1 MYNLNVYKLCSM
13 KRKMIICMCLLCL
26 CVGVRA
32 QELQKQGR
40 GVEDLV
46 PKGGE
51 HTEATGDLNKDG
63 IADLVVVATPDFKE
77 NTKTRDDGY
86 VYNFNQPL
94 LAVYFGTAEGKM
106 QLWRQ
111 YDQVIPARQDEYVSI
126 DASLT
131 VTEKGVLRI
140 SLETFASMGGWGT
153 ENSNFSYRY
162 QNGDFNLIGKE
173 YQSMSRNTGEM
184 ETTSENYLTWRR
196 QVVKENA
203 FDDNIPKKEKWT
215 KLPKKPLEKLGE
227 QSLLGTD

>member
-1 MYNLNVYKLCSM
+1 M
-13 KRKMIICMCLLCL
+13 KRIIDCVVMLCL
-26 CVGVRA
+26 CVGVQA

-46 PKGGE
+46 PKGWE

-63 IADLVVVATPDFKE
+63 ISDLVVVATPDFKE

-140 SLETFASMGGWGT
+140 SLETFSSMGGWGT

-162 QNGDFNLIGKE
+162 QDGDFYLIGKE
-173 YQSMSRNTGEM
+173 YHNMSRNTGDM

-196 QVVKENA
+196 QVVTENA
-203 FDDNIPKKEKWT
+203 FEDSNVPRKETWT
-215 KLPKKPLEKLGE
+215 KLPKKLMEKLGKPL
-227 QSLLGTD
+227 Q

>member
-1 MYNLNVYKLCSM
+1 M
-13 KRKMIICMCLLCL
+13 RKSLIGLCLLCL
-26 CVGVRA
+26 CVGVQA

-46 PKGGE
+46 PKGWE

-77 NTKTRDDGY
+77 NTKTRDDGF

-94 LAVYFGTAEGKM
+94 LAVYFGTAEGKL

-111 YDQVIPARQDEYVSI
+111 YDQVIPARPDEYVSI

-131 VTEKGVLRI
+131 ITEKGVLRI
-140 SLETFASMGGWGT
+140 ALETFSSMGGWGS
-153 ENSNFSYRY
+153 ENCNFSYRY
-162 QNGDFNLIGKE
+162 QDGDFYLIGKE
-173 YQSMSRNTGEM
+173 SRNMSRNTGEM

-196 QVVKENA
+196 QVVKENV
-203 FDDNIPKKEKWT
+203 FDENVPKKESWT
-215 KLPKKPLEKLGE
+215 KLPKKPLEKLGASNLQE
-227 QSLLGTD
+227 

>member
-32 QELQKQGR
+32 QELQKQGK
-40 GVEDLV
+40 GVDDLV
-46 PKGGE
+46 PKGWE

-131 VTEKGVLRI
+131 ITEKGVLRI

-162 QNGDFNLIGKE
+162 QNGDFYLIGKE
-173 YQSMSRNTGEM
+173 NQSMSRNTGEM

-203 FDDNIPKKEKWT
+203 FDDNIPRKEKWT

-227 QSLLGTD
+227 QRLY

>member
-1 MYNLNVYKLCSM
+1 MMTIRRFLIVAFVGLCA
-13 KRKMIICMCLLCL
+13 
-26 CVGVRA
+26 GVRA
-32 QELQKQGR
+32 QQLQQQGR

-46 PKGGE
+46 PAGWD

-63 IADLVVVATPDFKE
+63 IVDLVVVASPDFKE

-162 QNGDFNLIGKE
+162 QDGDFYLIGKE
-173 YQSMSRNTGEM
+173 YHNMSRNTGDM

-203 FDDNIPKKEKWT
+203 FEDSDVPRKEKWT
-215 KLPKKPLEKLGE
+215 KLPKKPLEKLGASNLQE
-227 QSLLGTD
+227 SQ

>member
-1 MYNLNVYKLCSM
+1 M
-13 KRKMIICMCLLCL
+13 KRIIDCVVMLCL
-26 CVGVRA
+26 CVGVQA

-46 PKGGE
+46 PKGWE

-77 NTKTRDDGY
+77 NTKTRDDGF

-94 LAVYFGTAEGKM
+94 LAVYFGTAGGKM

-111 YDQVIPARQDEYVSI
+111 YDQVIPARPDEYVSI
-126 DASLT
+126 DTNLT
-131 VTEKGVLRI
+131 ITEKGVLRI

-153 ENSNFSYRY
+153 EHSNFSYRY
-162 QNGDFNLIGKE
+162 QDGDFYLIGKE
-173 YQSMSRNTGEM
+173 NQSMSRNTGEM

-196 QVVKENA
+196 QVVKENV
-203 FDDNIPKKEKWT
+203 FEDSNVPKTEKWT

-227 QSLLGTD
+227 QNLLGTD

>member
-1 MYNLNVYKLCSM
+1 M
-13 KRKMIICMCLLCL
+13 KRIIDCVVMLCL
-26 CVGVRA
+26 CVGGQA

-46 PKGGE
+46 PKGWE

-126 DASLT
+126 DASLEI
-131 VTEKGVLRI
+131 TEKGVLRI

-162 QNGDFNLIGKE
+162 QDGDFYLIGKE
-173 YQSMSRNTGEM
+173 YHNMSRNTGDM

-196 QVVKENA
+196 QVVTENA
-203 FDDNIPKKEKWT
+203 FEDSNVPRKETWT
-215 KLPKKPLEKLGE
+215 KLPKKPLEKLGKPL
-227 QSLLGTD
+227 Q

>member
-1 MYNLNVYKLCSM
+1 M
-13 KRKMIICMCLLCL
+13 KRIIDCVVMLCL
-26 CVGVRA
+26 CVGVQA

-46 PKGGE
+46 PKGWE

-63 IADLVVVATPDFKE
+63 IVDLVVVATPNFKE

-126 DASLT
+126 DANLT
-131 VTEKGVLRI
+131 ITEKGVLRI

-162 QNGDFNLIGKE
+162 QDGDFYLIGKE
-173 YQSMSRNTGEM
+173 NQSMSRNTGEM

-196 QVVKENA
+196 QVVKENV
-203 FDDNIPKKEKWT
+203 FEDSNVPKTEKWT
-215 KLPKKPLEKLGE
+215 KLPRKSLEKLGKPL
-227 QSLLGTD
+227 Q

>member
-1 MYNLNVYKLCSM
+1 M
-13 KRKMIICMCLLCL
+13 KRIIDCVVMLCL
-26 CVGVRA
+26 CVGVQA

-46 PKGGE
+46 PKGWE

-196 QVVKENA
+196 QVVNENA
-203 FDDNIPKKEKWT
+203 FDDNIPRKEKWT

>member
-1 MYNLNVYKLCSM
+1 MR
-13 KRKMIICMCLLCL
+13 KRLICLCLLCL

-40 GVEDLV
+40 GVDDLV
-46 PKGGE
+46 PKGWE

-94 LAVYFGTAEGKM
+94 LAVYFGTAGGKM

-111 YDQVIPARQDEYVSI
+111 YDQVIPARPDEYVSI
-126 DASLT
+126 DTNLT
-131 VTEKGVLRI
+131 ITEKGVLRI

-153 ENSNFSYRY
+153 EHSNFSYRY
-162 QNGDFNLIGKE
+162 QDGDFYLIGKE
-173 YQSMSRNTGEM
+173 NQSMSRNTGEM

-196 QVVKENA
+196 QVVKENV
-203 FDDNIPKKEKWT
+203 FEDSNVPKTEKWT

-227 QSLLGTD
+227 QNLLGTD

>member
-1 MYNLNVYKLCSM
+1 M
-13 KRKMIICMCLLCL
+13 KRIIDCVVMLCL
-26 CVGVRA
+26 CVGVQA

-40 GVEDLV
+40 DVEDLV
-46 PKGGE
+46 PKGWE

>member
-1 MYNLNVYKLCSM
+1 MRRFLIVAFVGLCT
-13 KRKMIICMCLLCL
+13 
-26 CVGVRA
+26 VVRA
-32 QELQKQGR
+32 QQLQQQGR
-40 GVEDLV
+40 GVDDLV
-46 PKGGE
+46 PAGWE

-63 IADLVVVATPDFKE
+63 IVDLVVVATPDFKE

-94 LAVYFGTAEGKM
+94 LAVYFGTAEGRL

-111 YDQVIPARQDEYVSI
+111 YDQVVPARPDEYVSI
-126 DASLT
+126 DVSLT
-131 VTEKGVLRI
+131 ITEKGVLRI

>member
-1 MYNLNVYKLCSM
+1 M
-13 KRKMIICMCLLCL
+13 RKSLIGLCLLCL

-40 GVEDLV
+40 GVDDLV
-46 PKGGE
+46 PAGWE

-63 IADLVVVATPDFKE
+63 IVDLVVVATPDFKE

-94 LAVYFGTAEGKM
+94 LAVYFGTAGGKM

-111 YDQVIPARQDEYVSI
+111 YDQVIPARPDEYVSI
-126 DASLT
+126 DTNLT
-131 VTEKGVLRI
+131 ITEKGVLRI

-153 ENSNFSYRY
+153 EHSNFSYRY
-162 QNGDFNLIGKE
+162 QDGDFYLIGKE
-173 YQSMSRNTGEM
+173 NQSMSRNTGEM

-196 QVVKENA
+196 QVVKENV
-203 FDDNIPKKEKWT
+203 FEDSNVTKTEKWT
-215 KLPKKPLEKLGE
+215 KLPRKSLEKLGKPL
-227 QSLLGTD
+227 Q

>member
-1 MYNLNVYKLCSM
+1 M
-13 KRKMIICMCLLCL
+13 RKSLIGLCLLCL

-46 PKGGE
+46 PKGWE

-77 NTKTRDDGY
+77 NTKTRDDGF

-94 LAVYFGTAEGKM
+94 LAVYFGTAGGKM

-111 YDQVIPARQDEYVSI
+111 YDQVIPARPDEYVSI
-126 DASLT
+126 DTNLT
-131 VTEKGVLRI
+131 ITEKGVLRI

-153 ENSNFSYRY
+153 EHSNFSYRY
-162 QNGDFNLIGKE
+162 QDGDFYLIGKE
-173 YQSMSRNTGEM
+173 NQSMSRNTGEM

-196 QVVKENA
+196 QVVKENV
-203 FDDNIPKKEKWT
+203 FEDSNVTKTEKWT
-215 KLPKKPLEKLGE
+215 KLPRKPLEKLGE
-227 QSLLGTD
+227 QNLLGTD

>member
-1 MYNLNVYKLCSM
+1 MVM
-13 KRKMIICMCLLCL
+13 LCL
-26 CVGVRA
+26 CVGVQA

-46 PKGGE
+46 PKGWE

-111 YDQVIPARQDEYVSI
+111 YDRVIPARQDEYVSI

>member
-1 MYNLNVYKLCSM
+1 MRKLLFVG
-13 KRKMIICMCLLCL
+13 LLCL

-46 PKGGE
+46 PKGWE

-63 IADLVVVATPDFKE
+63 IADLVVVATPDFKA
-77 NTKTRDDGY
+77 NTKTRDDGF

-94 LAVYFGTAEGKM
+94 LAVYFGTAGGKM

-111 YDQVIPARQDEYVSI
+111 YDQVIPARPDEYVSI
-126 DASLT
+126 DTNLT
-131 VTEKGVLRI
+131 ITEKGVLRI

-153 ENSNFSYRY
+153 EHSNFSYRY
-162 QNGDFNLIGKE
+162 QDGDFYLIGKE
-173 YQSMSRNTGEM
+173 NQSMSRNTGEM

-196 QVVKENA
+196 QVVKENV
-203 FDDNIPKKEKWT
+203 FEDSNVPKTEKWS
-215 KLPKKPLEKLGE
+215 KLPKKPLEKLGKPL
-227 QSLLGTD
+227 Q

>member
-1 MYNLNVYKLCSM
+1 M
-13 KRKMIICMCLLCL
+13 KRIIDCVVMLCL
-26 CVGVRA
+26 CVGVQA

-46 PKGGE
+46 PKGWE

-77 NTKTRDDGY
+77 NTKTRDDGF

-94 LAVYFGTAEGKM
+94 LAVYFGTAGGKM

-111 YDQVIPARQDEYVSI
+111 YDQVIPPRPDEYVSI
-126 DASLT
+126 DANLT
-131 VTEKGVLRI
+131 ITEKGVLRI

-153 ENSNFSYRY
+153 EHSNFSYRY
-162 QNGDFNLIGKE
+162 QDGDFYLIGKE
-173 YQSMSRNTGEM
+173 NQSMSRNTGEM

-196 QVVKENA
+196 QVVKENV
-203 FDDNIPKKEKWT
+203 FEDSNVPKKEKWT
-215 KLPKKPLEKLGE
+215 KLPKKSLEKLGKPL
-227 QSLLGTD
+227 Q

>member
-1 MYNLNVYKLCSM
+1 M

-40 GVEDLV
+40 GVDDLV
-46 PKGGE
+46 PKGWE

-77 NTKTRDDGY
+77 NKKTRDDGY

-131 VTEKGVLRI
+131 ITEKGVLRI

-162 QNGDFNLIGKE
+162 QNGDFFLIGKE
-173 YQSMSRNTGEM
+173 NQSMSRNTGEM

-203 FDDNIPKKEKWT
+203 FDDNIPRKEKWT

-227 QSLLGTD
+227 QRLY

>member
-1 MYNLNVYKLCSM
+1 MMTIRRFLIVAFVGLCA
-13 KRKMIICMCLLCL
+13 
-26 CVGVRA
+26 GVRA
-32 QELQKQGR
+32 QQLQQQGR

-46 PKGGE
+46 PAGWD

-63 IADLVVVATPDFKE
+63 IVDLVVVASPDFKE

-111 YDQVIPARQDEYVSI
+111 YDQVVPARPDEYVSI
-126 DASLT
+126 DASLEI
-131 VTEKGVLRI
+131 TEKGVLRI

-162 QNGDFNLIGKE
+162 QDGDFYLIGKE
-173 YQSMSRNTGEM
+173 YHNMSRNTGDM

-196 QVVKENA
+196 QVVTENA
-203 FDDNIPKKEKWT
+203 FEDSNVPRKETWT
-215 KLPKKPLEKLGE
+215 KLPKKPLEKLGKPL
-227 QSLLGTD
+227 Q

>member
-1 MYNLNVYKLCSM
+1 M
-13 KRKMIICMCLLCL
+13 LCL
-26 CVGVRA
+26 CVGVQA
-32 QELQKQGR
+32 QELQKLGR
-40 GVEDLV
+40 GVDDLV
-46 PKGGE
+46 PKGWE
-51 HTEATGDLNKDG
+51 HTEAAGDLNKDG

-86 VYNFNQPL
+86 VYNFNQPQ

-111 YDQVIPARQDEYVSI
+111 YDQVIPARPDEYVSI

-131 VTEKGVLRI
+131 ITEKGVLRI
-140 SLETFASMGGWGT
+140 SLETFVSMGGWCS
-153 ENSNFSYRY
+153 ENCNFSYRY
-162 QNGDFNLIGKE
+162 QNGDFYLIGKE
-173 YQSMSRNTGEM
+173 YQNMSRNTGEV

-196 QVVKENA
+196 QVVNENA
-203 FDDNIPKKEKWT
+203 FDDNIPRKEKWT

>member
-1 MYNLNVYKLCSM
+1 MMTIRRFLIVAFVGLCA
-13 KRKMIICMCLLCL
+13 
-26 CVGVRA
+26 GVRA
-32 QELQKQGR
+32 QQLQQQGR
-40 GVEDLV
+40 GVDDLV
-46 PKGGE
+46 PAGWD

-63 IADLVVVATPDFKE
+63 IVDLVVVATPDFKE

-111 YDQVIPARQDEYVSI
+111 YDQVVPARPDEYVSI

-131 VTEKGVLRI
+131 ITEKGVLRI
-140 SLETFASMGGWGT
+140 SLETFASMGGWGS

-162 QNGDFNLIGKE
+162 QDGDSYLIGKE
-173 YQSMSRNTGEM
+173 YHNMSRNTGDM

-196 QVVKENA
+196 QVVTENA
-203 FDDNIPKKEKWT
+203 FEDSNVPRKETWT
-215 KLPKKPLEKLGE
+215 KLPKKPLEKLGKPL
-227 QSLLGTD
+227 Q

>member
-1 MYNLNVYKLCSM
+1 M
-13 KRKMIICMCLLCL
+13 KRIIDCVVMLCL
-26 CVGVRA
+26 CVGVQA

-46 PKGGE
+46 PKGWE

-162 QNGDFNLIGKE
+162 QDGDFYLIGKE
-173 YQSMSRNTGEM
+173 YHNMSRNTGEM

-196 QVVKENA
+196 QVVTENA
-203 FDDNIPKKEKWT
+203 FEDSNVPRKETWT
-215 KLPKKPLEKLGE
+215 KLPKKPLEKLGKPL
-227 QSLLGTD
+227 Q

>member
-1 MYNLNVYKLCSM
+1 M
-13 KRKMIICMCLLCL
+13 KRIIDCVVMLCL
-26 CVGVRA
+26 CVGVQA

-46 PKGGE
+46 PKGWE

-173 YQSMSRNTGEM
+173 YRSMSRNTGEM

>member
-1 MYNLNVYKLCSM
+1 M
-13 KRKMIICMCLLCL
+13 KRIIDCVVMLCL
-26 CVGVRA
+26 CVGVQA

-46 PKGGE
+46 PKGWE

-63 IADLVVVATPDFKE
+63 IADLVVVATPNFKE

-126 DASLT
+126 DANLT
-131 VTEKGVLRI
+131 ITEKGVLRI

-162 QNGDFNLIGKE
+162 QDGDFYLIGKE
-173 YQSMSRNTGEM
+173 NQSMSRNTGEM

-196 QVVKENA
+196 QVVKENV
-203 FDDNIPKKEKWT
+203 FEDSNVTKTEKWT
-215 KLPKKPLEKLGE
+215 KLPRKSLEKLGKPL
-227 QSLLGTD
+227 Q